1 MTLASRKYKPPWY
14 ALSVPEHDI
23 PAPNPPFRASQDD
36 FRWEDT
42 DVLPYKEDGTIF
54 KSVTRQV
61 LFHGIEYLPVE
72 LRYFEV
78 GTDGHSTLERHEHA
92 HLVVINRGS
101 GRVLVGDKISEVKMN
116 DVVHVPPMT
125 WHQFRATNNEPLG
138 FLCVVA
144 VERDRPQRPD
154 GDQVAEL
161 SVNPEVREF
170 IRV

>member
-1 MTLASRKYKPPWY
+1 MA
-14 ALSVPEHDI
+14 H
-23 PAPNPPFRASQDD
+23 PPFLKSQDE
-36 FRWEDT
+36 FRWEGV

-61 LFHGIEYLPVE
+61 LFHGIENLPVE

-78 GTDGHSTLERHEHA
+78 GVDGHSTLERHEHA

-101 GRVLVGDKISEVKMN
+101 GRVLVGDKISEVGIN
-116 DVVHVPPMT
+116 DVVHIPPMT
-125 WHQFRATNNEPLG
+125 WHQFRATNGEPLG

-144 VERDRPQRPD
+144 VDRDRPQRPD
-154 GDQVAEL
+154 AEQVAEL
-161 SVNPEVREF
+161 GQNKGVGEF

>member
-1 MTLASRKYKPPWY
+1 MARNETSVSHPPVLAQQG
-14 ALSVPEHDI
+14 E
-23 PAPNPPFRASQDD
+23 
-36 FRWEDT
+36 FRWDGV

-54 KSVTRQV
+54 KSVTRQI
-61 LFHGIEYLPVE
+61 LFHGIDSLPVE

-78 GTDGHSTLERHEHA
+78 GVDGHSTLERHEHA

-101 GRVLVGDKISEVKMN
+101 GRVLVGDRITEVGMN

-125 WHQFRATNNEPLG
+125 WHQFRATNGEPLG
-138 FLCVVA
+138 FLCVVS

-154 GDQVAEL
+154 ADQVTELAQNAEIGA
-161 SVNPEVREF
+161 F